1 MDFTATPSPT
11 INQVVQD
18 FNQELQN
25 LKTEIRKLVQESPD
39 SDLMPRARAK
49 ANDYG
54 LGAEIRDADL
64 RTFILEARGARIGIA
79 QPRLQGEV
87 IDTTPVRWV
96 WEGVM
101 MAGSLNLLIAP
112 PKIGKSA
119 LMIGMIA
126 AWARGDGSYLGQP
139 LHGDCPNVYIV
150 GTDQPESDWFTLL
163 QREGLVADG
172 KTLGDPIK
180 MLWSAGAP
188 LHLSA
193 EGIEHLRMVS
203 ESDPGSLFLI
213 DSYHACISPLDIDEA
228 SSALDR
234 PARALMEALGPSK
247 ATVALIH
254 HANKSVSGGN
264 ATSASRGSNALP
276 AAASL
281 TILMNWLKQPTEGQT
296 QTDTRV
302 ILKTQGRA
310 RGCSLVTELQDN
322 GWVLHGEGDEALR
335 AEAFANAEAE
345 LSGRQADVFDFIAER
360 WEAMQMPVSIAELAS
375 HFSMD
380 RNKANRAVRQL
391 ERKGLV
397 RQAGS
402 SETTNGRPSLLFAPL
417 SPPPSGVGQTSQTE
431 QTPRA
436 RIEKRGL
443 SPFSPLSHMLG
454 GGSAGATNPLCHTPP
469 LEPNA
474 SVELLQPDGSWAN
487 GWKLHKDSTVHAITV
502 WRLDQGSH
510 LVKRSGLR
518 WDIDVRLSGHQQPPQ
533 PAPTTPQPLD
543 YDPAAEHPF

>member
-1 MDFTATPSPT
+1 MDFTGTPST
-11 INQVVQD
+11 NVQEVVQD

-25 LKTEIRKLVQESPD
+25 LKAEIKKLVQGSPD

-79 QPRLQGEV
+79 QPRLQGEM

-126 AWARGDGSYLGQP
+126 AWARGDASYLGQA

-163 QREGLVADG
+163 QREGLIGAG
-172 KTLGDPIK
+172 KTLADPIK
-180 MLWSAGAP
+180 MLWSAGSP

-193 EGIEHLRMVS
+193 EGIDHLRMVS
-203 ESDPGSLFLI
+203 DADPGSLFLI

-296 QTDTRV
+296 QNDYRV

-310 RGCSLVTELQDN
+310 RGCSLVTELQDA
-322 GWVLHGEGDEALR
+322 GWMLHGEGDDALR
-335 AEAFANAEAE
+335 AEAFADAEAE
-345 LSGRQADVFDFIAER
+345 LAGRQADVFDFIADR
-360 WEAMQMPVSIAELAS
+360 WEAMQMPVAINEVAS

-391 ERKGLV
+391 ERKGLL
-397 RQAGS
+397 RQAG
-402 SETTNGRPSLLFAPL
+402 TTDPTNGRPSLLFAPL
-417 SPPPSGVGQTSQTE
+417 SPPSKGVVQTQQTE
-431 QTPRA
+431 QTPHA

-454 GGSAGATNPLCHTPP
+454 GGSASATNPLCHTSSV
-469 LEPNA
+469 EPNA

-487 GWKLHKDSTVHAITV
+487 GWKLHMDTTSHAVTV
-502 WRLDQGSH
+502 WRLDQGGR
-510 LVKRSGLR
+510 LIKRSGLR
-518 WDIDVRLSGHQQPPQ
+518 WDIDVRLPALQ
-533 PAPTTPQPLD
+533 PAQPVEEL
-543 YDPAAEHPF
+543 PF

>member
-1 MDFTATPSPT
+1 
-11 INQVVQD
+11 
-18 FNQELQN
+18 
-25 LKTEIRKLVQESPD
+25 
-39 SDLMPRARAK
+39 
-49 ANDYG
+49 
-54 LGAEIRDADL
+54 
-64 RTFILEARGARIGIA
+64 
-79 QPRLQGEV
+79 
-87 IDTTPVRWV
+87 
-96 WEGVM
+96 M

-126 AWARGDGSYLGQP
+126 SWARGDATYLGQP

-163 QREGLVADG
+163 QREGLVADD
-172 KTLGDPIK
+172 KTLADPIK
-180 MLWSAGAP
+180 MLWSAGSP
-188 LHLSA
+188 LHLTA

-203 ESDPGSLFLI
+203 ETDPGSLFLI

-234 PARALMEALGPSK
+234 PVRALMEALAPSK

-296 QTDTRV
+296 QSDYRV

-310 RGCSLVTELQDN
+310 RGCSLVTELQDT
-322 GWVLHGEGDEALR
+322 GWMLHGEGEDALR
-335 AEAFANAEAE
+335 AEAFADAEAD
-345 LSGRQADVFDFIAER
+345 LSGRQADVFDFIADR
-360 WEAMQMPVSIAELAS
+360 WEAMQLPVAINEVAG

-391 ERKGLV
+391 ERKGLL
-397 RQAGS
+397 RQAGTT
-402 SETTNGRPSLLFAPL
+402 ETTNGRPSLLFAPL
-417 SPPPSGVGQTSQTE
+417 SPPSRGVVQTQQTE

-436 RIEKRGL
+436 HHEIRGL

-454 GGSAGATNPLCHTPP
+454 GGSAGATNHLCHTPS
-469 LEPNA
+469 LQPNA
-474 SVELLQPDGSWAN
+474 SVELLQPDGTWAN
-487 GWKLHKDSTVHAITV
+487 GWKLHKESTVNAITV
-502 WRLDQGSH
+502 WRLDPGGR
-510 LVKRSGLR
+510 LVKRSGMR
-518 WDIDVRLSGHQQPPQ
+518 WEMDVRLSISAQPQ
-533 PAPTTPQPLD
+533 PSPSPAVAPDFNPS
-543 YDPAAEHPF
+543 AEFPF

>member
-1 MDFTATPSPT
+1 MDFTATHSDN
-11 INQVVQD
+11 IKEVVQD

-25 LKTEIRKLVQESPD
+25 LKADIKKLVQESPD

-54 LGAEIRDADL
+54 LSAEIRDADL

-79 QPRLQGEV
+79 HPRMQGEV

-126 AWARGDGSYLGQP
+126 AWARGDATYLGQS

-180 MLWSAGAP
+180 MLWSAGSP
-188 LHLSA
+188 LHLSS

-203 ESDPGSLFLI
+203 EADPGSLFLI

-296 QTDTRV
+296 QNDYRV

-310 RGCSLVTELQDN
+310 RGCSLVTELQDT
-322 GWVLHGEGDEALR
+322 GWMLHGEGDDALR
-335 AEAFANAEAE
+335 AEAFADAEAE
-345 LSGRQADVFDFIAER
+345 LTGRQADVFDFIADR
-360 WEAMQMPVSIAELAS
+360 WEAMQMPVAINEVAG

-380 RNKANRAVRQL
+380 RHKANRAVRQL

-397 RQAGS
+397 TQAG
-402 SETTNGRPSLLFAPL
+402 TTDTSNGRPSLLFAPL
-417 SPPPSGVGQTSQTE
+417 LPPSREVVQTPQTD

-436 RIEKRGL
+436 RNEKEGL
-443 SPFSPLSHMLG
+443 YPLCPLYPMVG
-454 GGSAGATNPLCHTPP
+454 GGSPDDTNPFVAPP
-469 LEPNA
+469 QIQPNA
-474 SVELLQPDGSWAN
+474 SVELLQADGSWAN
-487 GWKLHKDSTVHAITV
+487 GWKLHKDSTSHQVIV
-502 WRLDQGSH
+502 WRLDPGGH
-510 LVKRSGLR
+510 LVKRTGMR
-518 WDIDVRLSGHQQPPQ
+518 WDLDVRLSSHQQQQPL
-533 PAPTTPQPLD
+533 PAPAADTGF
-543 YDPAAEHPF
+543 DPDEPFPF

>member
-1 MDFTATPSPT
+1 MDATPADLGT
-11 INQVVQD
+11 IKEVVQD

-25 LKTEIRKLVQESPD
+25 LKQDIKKLVQESPD

-79 QPRLQGEV
+79 APRLQGEV

-96 WEGVM
+96 WESVL

-119 LMIGMIA
+119 LMVGMIA
-126 AWARGDGSYLGQP
+126 AWARGDNSYLGQP

-163 QREGLVADG
+163 QREGLVGDG
-172 KTLGDPIK
+172 QTLADPIK

-188 LHLSA
+188 LHLTT
-193 EGIEHLRMVS
+193 EGIEHLRLVA

-228 SSALDR
+228 SSELDR

-281 TILMNWLKQPTEGQT
+281 TILMNWLRQPAEGQT
-296 QTDTRV
+296 QNDYRV
-302 ILKTQGRA
+302 VLKTQGRA
-310 RGCSLVTELQDN
+310 RGCSLVAELQDN
-322 GWVLHGEGDEALR
+322 GWMLHGEGDDALR
-335 AEAFANAEAE
+335 AEAFADAEAE
-345 LSGRQADVFDFIAER
+345 LSGRQADFFDFIADR
-360 WEAMQMPVSIAELAS
+360 WQAMQMPVAINELAS
-375 HFSMD
+375 HFSID
-380 RNKANRAVRQL
+380 RNKAN
-391 ERKGLV
+391 
-397 RQAGS
+397 
-402 SETTNGRPSLLFAPL
+402 
-417 SPPPSGVGQTSQTE
+417 
-431 QTPRA
+431 
-436 RIEKRGL
+436 
-443 SPFSPLSHMLG
+443 ML
-454 GGSAGATNPLCHTPP
+454 T
-469 LEPNA
+469 
-474 SVELLQPDGSWAN
+474 
-487 GWKLHKDSTVHAITV
+487 
-502 WRLDQGSH
+502 
-510 LVKRSGLR
+510 
-518 WDIDVRLSGHQQPPQ
+518 
-533 PAPTTPQPLD
+533 
-543 YDPAAEHPF
+543 

>member
-1 MDFTATPSPT
+1 MDFTATHSDN
-11 INQVVQD
+11 IKEVVQD

-25 LKTEIRKLVQESPD
+25 LKTDIKKLVQESPD

-54 LGAEIRDADL
+54 LSAEIRDADL

-126 AWARGDGSYLGQP
+126 AWARGDATYLGQP

-163 QREGLVADG
+163 QREGLVAAD
-172 KTLGDPIK
+172 KTLADPIK
-180 MLWSAGAP
+180 MLWSAGSP
-188 LHLSA
+188 LHLTA

-203 ESDPGSLFLI
+203 ETDPGSLFLI

-234 PARALMEALGPSK
+234 PVRALMEAIAPSK

-296 QTDTRV
+296 QNDYRV

-310 RGCSLVTELQDN
+310 RGCSLVTELQDT
-322 GWVLHGEGDEALR
+322 GWMLHGEGDDALR
-335 AEAFANAEAE
+335 AEAFADAEAE
-345 LSGRQADVFDFIAER
+345 LSGRQADVFDFIADR
-360 WEAMQMPVSIAELAS
+360 WETMQMPVAINEVAG

-391 ERKGLV
+391 ERKGLLT
-397 RQAGS
+397 QAGTT
-402 SETTNGRPSLLFAPL
+402 ETTNGRPSLLFAPL
-417 SPPPSGVGQTSQTE
+417 LPPSRRVVQTQQTE

-436 RIEKRGL
+436 HHEIRGL
-443 SPFSPLSHMLG
+443 YPFSPLSHMLG
-454 GGSAGATNPLCHTPP
+454 GGLPGATNPLCHTPP

-487 GWKLHKDSTVHAITV
+487 GWKLHKDSTAHAVTV
-502 WRLDQGSH
+502 WRLDPGGR
-510 LVKRSGLR
+510 LVKRSGMR
-518 WDIDVRLSGHQQPPQ
+518 WEMDVRLSSHEQQQPSH
-533 PAPTTPQPLD
+533 A
-543 YDPAAEHPF
+543 PAADPGFNPDDQFPF

>member
-1 MDFTATPSPT
+1 MDFTATPSEN
-11 INQVVQD
+11 IKEVVQD

-25 LKTEIRKLVQESPD
+25 LKQEIKKLVQESPD

-54 LGAEIRDADL
+54 LSAEIRDADL
-64 RTFILEARGARIGIA
+64 RTFILEARGARVGIA

-126 AWARGDGSYLGQP
+126 AWARGDATYLGQP

-163 QREGLVADG
+163 QREGMVADDR
-172 KTLGDPIK
+172 TLADPIK
-180 MLWSAGAP
+180 MLWSAGSP
-188 LHLSA
+188 LHLSS

-203 ESDPGSLFLI
+203 EADPGSLFLI

-247 ATVALIH
+247 ATVTLIH

-296 QTDTRV
+296 QNDYRV

-310 RGCSLVTELQDN
+310 RGCSLVTELQDT
-322 GWVLHGEGDEALR
+322 GWMLHGEGDDALR
-335 AEAFANAEAE
+335 AEAFADAEAE
-345 LSGRQADVFDFIAER
+345 LSGRQADVFDFIADR
-360 WEAMQMPVSIAELAS
+360 WEAMQMPVAINEVAS

-391 ERKGLV
+391 ERKGLLT
-397 RQAGS
+397 QAGTT
-402 SETTNGRPSLLFAPL
+402 ETTNGRPSLLFAPL
-417 SPPPSGVGQTSQTE
+417 SPPSRRVVQTQQTE

-454 GGSAGATNPLCHTPP
+454 GGSAGATNPLCHTPT
-469 LEPNA
+469 LEPNT

-487 GWKLHKDSTVHAITV
+487 GWKLHKDSTPHEVTV
-502 WRLDQGSH
+502 WRLDPGGR
-510 LVKRSGLR
+510 LVKRSGMR
-518 WDIDVRLSGHQQPPQ
+518 WEMDVRLSSHEQQQPP
-533 PAPTTPQPLD
+533 PAPAAD
-543 YDPAAEHPF
+543 HEFDPAAEFPF

>member
-1 MDFTATPSPT
+1 MDFTATHSGN
-11 INQVVQD
+11 IKEVVQD
-18 FNQELQN
+18 FNQELQS
-25 LKTEIRKLVQESPD
+25 LKADIKKLVQESPD

-54 LGAEIRDADL
+54 LSAEIRDADL

-126 AWARGDGSYLGQP
+126 SWARGDATYLGQP

-163 QREGLVADG
+163 QREGLVADD
-172 KTLGDPIK
+172 KTLADPIK
-180 MLWSAGAP
+180 MLWSAGSP
-188 LHLSA
+188 LHLTA

-203 ESDPGSLFLI
+203 ETDPGSLFLI

-234 PARALMEALGPSK
+234 PVRALMEALAPSK

-296 QTDTRV
+296 QSDYRV

-310 RGCSLVTELQDN
+310 RGCSLVTELQDT
-322 GWVLHGEGDEALR
+322 GWMLHGEGEDALR
-335 AEAFANAEAE
+335 AEAFADAEAD
-345 LSGRQADVFDFIAER
+345 LSGRQADVFDFIADR
-360 WEAMQMPVSIAELAS
+360 WEAMQLPVAINEVAG

-391 ERKGLV
+391 ERKGLL
-397 RQAGS
+397 RQAGTT
-402 SETTNGRPSLLFAPL
+402 ETTNGRPSLLFAPL
-417 SPPPSGVGQTSQTE
+417 SPPSRGVVQTQQTE

-436 RIEKRGL
+436 HHEIRGL

-454 GGSAGATNPLCHTPP
+454 GGSAGATNHLCHTPS
-469 LEPNA
+469 LQPNA
-474 SVELLQPDGSWAN
+474 SVELLQPDGTWAN
-487 GWKLHKDSTVHAITV
+487 GWKLHKESTVNAITV
-502 WRLDQGSH
+502 WRLDPGGR
-510 LVKRSGLR
+510 LVKRSGMR
-518 WDIDVRLSGHQQPPQ
+518 WEMDVRLSISAQPQ
-533 PAPTTPQPLD
+533 PSPSPAVAPDFNPS
-543 YDPAAEHPF
+543 AEFPF